1 MYYERILSIQNFWV
15 VDPETYVSGIDTVAQ
30 YLYTVD
36 MLDHLADQYLEHLKV
51 ERNVSDLTI
60 RNYRHY
66 LKRFLSYL
74 RNHSSPLAAK
84 DLDINIVRKYRLYLT
99 KIKNQKGEPISSKTQ
114 GYHVIALRSFLRY
127 LIKND
132 IKTLEPDKID
142 IPKPE
147 ARQVEVLDLDQLE
160 RLLAQPNTGKLNELR
175 DKAILEMLFS
185 TGLRVAELCCLD
197 RDQVNLE
204 RKEFGV
210 IGKGRRPRIVFL
222 SDRAV
227 HWLERYV
234 SQRTDDYQPLFIS
247 HLGKQPDIKKT
258 ITHANTGNKYRLT
271 PRSVQRAVTKYAKRA
286 RLPIKPTPH
295 TLRHTFAT
303 DLLTS
308 GADIRSVQ
316 EMLGHKNIATTQIYT
331 HVTNP
336 QLKKIHEKFHRGNK

>member
-1 MYYERILSIQNFWV
+1 MLTLCKLVE
-15 VDPETYVSGIDTVAQ
+15 Q
-30 YLYTVD
+30 YLS
-36 MLDHLADQYLEHLKV
+36 HLKV

-66 LKRFLSYL
+66 LNRFLGYL
-74 RNHSSPLAAK
+74 KKHFSPLPQAA
-84 DLDINIVRKYRLYLT
+84 DLDIEMVRKYRLYLT
-99 KIKNQKGEPISSKTQ
+99 KLKNNKNEPISSKTQ

-132 IKTLEPDKID
+132 ISTLEPDKID

-147 ARQVEVLDLDQLE
+147 TRQVEVLDLDQLE
-160 RLLAQPNTGKLNELR
+160 RLLAQPNPSKLNELR

-185 TGLRVAELCCLD
+185 TGLRVAELVKLD
-197 RDQVNLE
+197 RDQINLE

-210 IGKGRRPRIVFL
+210 IGKGRRARIVFL

-227 HWLERYV
+227 HWLRRYL
-234 SQRTDDYQPLFIS
+234 SKRTDNYQPLFIR
-247 HLGKQPDIKKT
+247 HTVKQPKVKDQIRQS
-258 ITHANTGNKYRLT
+258 IIGDKYRLT
-271 PRSVQRAVTKYAKRA
+271 SRSVQRGVTKYAKRA
-286 RLPIKPTPH
+286 RLPVKPTPH

-336 QLKKIHEKFHRGNK
+336 QLRKIHEQFHRGNKS

>member
-1 MYYERILSIQNFWV
+1 MYNRL
-15 VDPETYVSGIDTVAQ
+15 TVSHNVC
-30 YLYTVD
+30 YTVD
-36 MLDHLADQYLEHLKV
+36 MILLADLVEQYLAHLKV

-66 LKRFLSYL
+66 LTRFLSYL
-74 RNHSSPLAAK
+74 KSHSSPLSAQELTV
-84 DLDINIVRKYRLYLT
+84 DIVRKYRLHLT
-99 KIKNQKGEPISSKTQ
+99 TFKNNKGEPISSKTQ
-114 GYHVIALRSFLRY
+114 GYHVIGLRSFLRY

-132 IKTLEPDKID
+132 IPTLEPDKID

-160 RLLAQPNTGKLNELR
+160 RLLAQPNPGKLNELR

-185 TGLRVAELCCLD
+185 TGLRVAELSRLD

-222 SDRAV
+222 SDRSV
-227 HWLERYV
+227 HWLERYI
-234 SQRTDDYQPLFIS
+234 SERTDDYQPLFIR
-247 HLGKQPDIKKT
+247 HLGKQPTTKKL
-258 ITHANTGNKYRLT
+258 ITHSTKGNKYRLT
-271 PRSVQRAVTKYAKRA
+271 PRSIQRAVTKYAKRA
-286 RLPIKPTPH
+286 KLPIKPTPH

-336 QLKKIHEKFHRGNK
+336 QLKKIHEQFHRGNKR

>member
-1 MYYERILSIQNFWV
+1 MLLLPDLVE
-15 VDPETYVSGIDTVAQ
+15 Q
-30 YLYTVD
+30 YL
-36 MLDHLADQYLEHLKV
+36 AHLKV

-66 LKRFLSYL
+66 LYRLINYLEKNSYPLS
-74 RNHSSPLAAK
+74 AG
-84 DLDINIVRKYRLYLT
+84 DLNIDIIRKYRLYLT
-99 KIKNQKGEPISSKTQ
+99 TFKNNKDEPISSKTQ

-147 ARQVEVLDLDQLE
+147 TRNVEVLDMDQLE
-160 RLLAQPNTGKLNELR
+160 RLLAQPNPGKINELR

-185 TGLRVAELCCLD
+185 TGLRVAELSRLD
-197 RDQVNLE
+197 KDQVNLE
-204 RKEFGV
+204 RKEFGI
-210 IGKGRRPRIVFL
+210 IGKGRRARVVFL
-222 SDRAV
+222 SDRSV
-227 HWLERYV
+227 HWINRYL
-234 SQRTDDYQPLFIS
+234 SERTDDYQPMFIR
-247 HLGKQPDIKKT
+247 HLNKQPTTKQK
-258 ITHANTGNKYRLT
+258 ITRSTSGNKYRLT
-271 PRSVQRAVTKYAKRA
+271 PRSIQRAVAKYAKRA
-286 RLPIKPTPH
+286 KLPISPTPH

-331 HVTNP
+331 HVTNS
-336 QLKKIHEKFHRGNK
+336 QLQKIHAQFHHHK